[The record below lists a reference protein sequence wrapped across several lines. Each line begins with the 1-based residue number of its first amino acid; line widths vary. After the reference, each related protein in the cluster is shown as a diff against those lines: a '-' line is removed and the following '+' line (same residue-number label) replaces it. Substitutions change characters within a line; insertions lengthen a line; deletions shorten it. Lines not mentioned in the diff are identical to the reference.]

1 MDTDSHNTTN
11 DAPVDRQVIQNL
23 RDEGD
28 NLLSELVE
36 MFIVEVPGQLA
47 TLEAALANKDAG
59 ATRLTAHTLK
69 GTGGN
74 FGAARMLEFATA
86 IEEKGRNGSLEGA
99 WALLVRCVPNALRVR
114 EALEAERWLGRAD
127 RSKVFSSKSIALR
140 TNSLTATLT
149 TRCKFV
155 AAQ

>member
-1 MDTDSHNTTN
+1 MDTDSLNTTN

-28 NLLSELVE
+28 NLLSDLVE

-74 FGAARMLEFATA
+74 FGAARMLEFASA

-99 WALLVRCVPNALRVR
+99 GALLILLRAECTRVR
-114 EALEAERWLGRAD
+114 VALEAAR
-127 RSKVFSSKSIALR
+127 
-140 TNSLTATLT
+140 
-149 TRCKFV
+149 
-155 AAQ
+155 